1 MGPTVD
7 IIIPVYNEEK
17 DLPRSVDI
25 LSKFLTEKLSEYP
38 WRIVIADNGS
48 TDGTLAVGEM
58 LSSRYTGVNIVHM
71 PQKGRGRALK
81 QVWMES
87 SADIVAYMD
96 VDLSTDLVHVPQLVH
111 AVEEGAH
118 IAIGSR
124 LMKGSRVT
132 RSFKREF
139 ISRSYSTL
147 IRAMFWT
154 PFRDAQCGFK
164 AVSRST
170 VRALVPLV
178 KDNGWFFDSELL
190 IIAAAKGFRIKEI
203 PVHWEDDPDSRV
215 KIVSTA
221 WEDIKGLLRLRFGGI
236 PKPLSESG
244 GGQPGT

>member
-25 LSKFLTEKLSEYP
+25 LSKFLSEKLSEYP

-58 LSSRYTGVNIVHM
+58 LSSRYTGVSIVHI

-164 AVSRST
+164 AVSKNT
-170 VRALVPLV
+170 VKGLGPSGEGQRVVLRLGAA
-178 KDNGWFFDSELL
+178 DNGCSQ
-190 IIAAAKGFRIKEI
+190 RIQNQG
-203 PVHWEDDPDSRV
+203 DSRPLGRRPRQPRQ
-215 KIVSTA
+215 
-221 WEDIKGLLRLRFGGI
+221 DNLDGLGGHQGFAAPEVWGNSEATLRERR
-236 PKPLSESG
+236 
-244 GGQPGT
+244 